1 MTLRS
6 PLLALGVF
14 ALAACADPVAPR
26 QAMMPNV
33 PDGPSLAVTQNST
46 TPVTFVLPAGPLC
59 GLTTDVTGTG
69 VFHTVVRA
77 SQSKS
82 GVWKVTFTQNAHGT
96 ASGADGSQYVFNYSN
111 AGEWVNPV
119 DPNTLPP
126 VIDIVDHFNLL
137 GQGNTQD
144 LKVYIRG
151 KLNST
156 TFEPIDNPVVRGPD
170 IFCDP
175 I

>member
-1 MTLRS
+1 
-6 PLLALGVF
+6 
-14 ALAACADPVAPR
+14 
-26 QAMMPNV
+26 
-33 PDGPSLAVTQNST
+33 
-46 TPVTFVLPAGPLC
+46 
-59 GLTTDVTGTG
+59 
-69 VFHTVVRA
+69 
-77 SQSKS
+77 
-82 GVWKVTFTQNAHGT
+82 
-96 ASGADGSQYVFNYSN
+96 VFNYSN